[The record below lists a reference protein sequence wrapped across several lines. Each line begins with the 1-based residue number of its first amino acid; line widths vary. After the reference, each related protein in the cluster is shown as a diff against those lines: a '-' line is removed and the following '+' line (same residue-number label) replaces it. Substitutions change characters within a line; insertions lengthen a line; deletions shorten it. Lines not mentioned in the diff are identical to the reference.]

1 MKLTRLLASRSMTHF
16 WQAASLAALSFG
28 WLAASAAHAQ
38 QPRNIIIL
46 FADGA
51 TATQH
56 DFGRYSS
63 EVLRRQPYAV
73 TSEVM
78 RKGAL
83 GLMTTSSANAYVTD
97 SAAAASAMSTGF
109 KADNGAIAITP
120 DGATPATLMELARTR
135 GKKIGIISTATVYDA
150 SPAAFSVHAKS
161 RRDYQHI
168 VDQYAALKPDVLLGG
183 GLDFFL
189 PTAITGGKR
198 TDARNMVEVFR
209 AQGYAVARTPAEL
222 AAAAGP
228 KLLGLF
234 ADEDMDFEIDRD
246 AKQQPSLAQM
256 TAAALKILSPAL
268 SSTRSPARSP
278 ALSPP
283 PSPAPIPAPGATN
296 QGFVLFVENENTDTA
311 GHRNDVAALMRD
323 LWAFDDAVK
332 VALDFRKR
340 HPDTL
345 VIVTGDHE
353 TGGFSPTWGRRDNG
367 KASAAN
373 QLQVDETQLRRI
385 ERFSMSLQELADRV
399 AQKTKAGAKEDEV
412 MTYLTDLFRQ
422 HFPGID
428 LNDDIRAL
436 LRSNQL
442 PALNFAYAPV
452 NTLGQQIAR
461 QTGFYWG
468 TSGHTSTPAMVGAI
482 GPGAELFRGF
492 RDNTDFAR
500 SLQRLLQARPARA
513 AGKR

>member
-28 WLAASAAHAQ
+28 LLAAPAAHAQ

-46 FADGA
+46 FADGT

-78 RKGAL
+78 RKGAF

-109 KADNGAIAITP
+109 KVDNGAVSITP
-120 DGATPATLMELARTR
+120 DGATPTTLMELARTR

-161 RRDYQHI
+161 RRDYQQI
-168 VDQYAALKPDVLLGG
+168 VDQYATLKPDVLLGG

-189 PTAITGGKR
+189 PAAITGGKR

-209 AQGYAVARTPAEL
+209 TQGYAVARTPAEL
-222 AAAAGP
+222 AAASGP

-268 SSTRSPARSP
+268 SSTRSPT
-278 ALSPP
+278 LSPP
-283 PSPAPIPAPGATN
+283 PSPAPIPAPGAAN

-367 KASAAN
+367 KASVVN

-399 AQKTKAGAKEDEV
+399 AQKTKTGAKEDEV

-436 LRSNQL
+436 LRGNQL

-468 TSGHTSTPAMVGAI
+468 TSGHTSAPAVVGAI
-482 GPGAELFRGF
+482 GPGEELFRGF
-492 RDNTDFAR
+492 RDNTEFAR
-500 SLQRLLQARPARA
+500 SLQQLLQTRPARA